1 MADDRTI
8 STDTPSK
15 QKAKE
20 FAKSRR
26 GPILGAIFLM
36 ATSAIGPGFITQTA
50 TFTFQMGAA
59 FAFAILVSILVDFAV
74 QMNVWRVIG
83 VSGMR
88 AQELANRVLPGL
100 GWVLAALVFLGG
112 MVFNIGNIA
121 GTGLGANAMLGVDP
135 LIGGGVSALIAL
147 LIFLSKRAGVA
158 LDRIVVALGAVMI
171 LLMLYVAITSAPPVG
186 EALRQSVM
194 PEEVDFFV
202 IVTLVGGTIGGYITY
217 AGAHRYLDS
226 GLTGPEHVKAV
237 SGASMNGILVTGIM
251 RYVLFLAILGVAA
264 SGFTLDMADPNLNPA
279 GAAFQYAMGEA
290 GLRVFGVIFWA
301 AAISSVIGAAYTSAT
316 FLSVFSK
323 KLNDGWP
330 LRIATVAFIAVS
342 LVLYMLWGAAPA
354 SILVFVGGFNGLILP
369 IGLTIFMYIG
379 WFRQK
384 DLLQGYK
391 YPVWLLVFGTLA
403 TALTWYMGAVSVG
416 PIFEMI
422 TGA

>member
-1 MADDRTI
+1 MSHADIPHAGPDGA
-8 STDTPSK
+8 TPSGTAPK
-15 QKAKE
+15 TD
-20 FAKSRR
+20 SRAASATR
-26 GPILGAIFLM
+26 RTALLGAMFLM

-50 TFTFQMGAA
+50 TFTVQMGAA
-59 FAFAILVSILVDFAV
+59 FAFAILVSILIDIAV

-217 AGAHRYLDS
+217 AGAHRMIDS
-226 GLTGPEHVKAV
+226 GVKGV
-237 SGASMNGILVTGIM
+237 DDVQDITRSSVASILVTGLM
-251 RYVLFLAILGVAA
+251 RALLFLAILGVVASGAVLSKDNLAA
-264 SGFTLDMADPNLNPA
+264 S
-279 GAAFQYAMGEA
+279 AFQ
-290 GLRVFGVIFWA
+290 A
-301 AAISSVIGAAYTSAT
+301 AAGDPVQIFHGERQARTQAAHGEGGADYDGQAELIDGLVDLIHVVAHSGAGGLTANGGDDVLELLAVLAALDGIDIGADE
-316 FLSVFSK
+316 L
-323 KLNDGWP
+323 D
-330 LRIATVAFIAVS
+330 I
-342 LVLYMLWGAAPA
+342 VL
-354 SILVFVGGFNGLILP
+354 IQN
-369 IGLTIFMYIG
+369 
-379 WFRQK
+379 
-384 DLLQGYK
+384 
-391 YPVWLLVFGTLA
+391 TLA
-403 TALTWYMGAVSVG
+403 V
-416 PIFEMI
+416 
-422 TGA
+422 